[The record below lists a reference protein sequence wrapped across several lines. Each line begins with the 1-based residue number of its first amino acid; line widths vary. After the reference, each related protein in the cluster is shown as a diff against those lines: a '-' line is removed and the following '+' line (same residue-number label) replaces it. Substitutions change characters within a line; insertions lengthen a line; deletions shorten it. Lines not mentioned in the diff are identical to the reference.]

1 MCCTETCSE
10 GICYEMSELHIKYSI
25 YGHVYIYVAVS
36 ENGVYTKSIAN

>member
-1 MCCTETCSE
+1 MCYTETCSE